1 MEAGLTRGNL
11 PDPKREAD
19 SRVENLQQRLAEQN
33 RKLDRARRRAEPQT
47 TQPERRP
54 GEELSTAPE
63 DRANHPFGSLSGN
76 GSFRPLKVVHVSTQD
91 ALGGAARAAQRLH
104 TGLLRLGHESSMFV
118 LRKHGDDPTA
128 LTFEPSREPET
139 GVKRRERRKNIEED
153 FAFYEGSRPE
163 IYRIGDSFNDDRN
176 PFGAEPLEQLPPCDV
191 VNLHVISGFIDHQ
204 AFFSSIPGHTPVVW
218 TLHDMNSFTGGCH
231 YDYGCGK
238 HTESC
243 GACPQLGSDDEEDL
257 SRRSW
262 QRKHEVYSGVDRD
275 RLYVVGASRWLAEEA
290 RRSSLLGD
298 FPVST
303 IPYSLDT
310 QTFAPRDR
318 TAARS
323 SLNLPQEDRI
333 VLFLTDSIVTRR
345 KGFALLAEAL
355 NGLQDMPNVLLLS
368 LGHNPAVLENPPI
381 VESIPHRHLDFL
393 DDDFLLSTIYSAADL
408 FVIPSLQENL
418 PQTTLEAM
426 SCGTPAV
433 GFDVGGIPDLVR
445 PGVTGEL
452 ATVGDA
458 GSLGNAIRELLN
470 GPERLTEMSANC
482 RRIVLEEYAHDLQAG
497 RYADLY
503 RSLLKTRAG

>member
-1 MEAGLTRGNL
+1 
-11 PDPKREAD
+11 
-19 SRVENLQQRLAEQN
+19 
-33 RKLDRARRRAEPQT
+33 
-47 TQPERRP
+47 
-54 GEELSTAPE
+54 
-63 DRANHPFGSLSGN
+63 
-76 GSFRPLKVVHVSTQD
+76 
-91 ALGGAARAAQRLH
+91 
-104 TGLLRLGHESSMFV
+104 MFV
-118 LRKHGDDPTA
+118 LRKHSDDQRVRV
-128 LTFEPSREPET
+128 FEPSREKET
-139 GVKRRERRKNIEED
+139 GVKRRRQRKEIADD
-153 FAFYEGSRPE
+153 FARYEESRPE
-163 IYRIGDSFNDDRN
+163 IYRIGDSFNDDRS

-204 AFFSSIPGHTPVVW
+204 AFFERIPEHTPVVW

-257 SRRSW
+257 SHQSW
-262 QRKHEVYSGVDRD
+262 RRKHDVYSDVERD
-275 RLYVVGASRWLAEEA
+275 RLHIVGASRWLAEEA
-290 RRSSLLGD
+290 RRSSLLGG
-298 FPVST
+298 FPVT
-303 IPYSLDT
+303 RIPYSLDT

-318 TAARS
+318 AAARS
-323 SLNLPQEDRI
+323 SLDLPQEDRI

-355 NGLQDMPNVLLLS
+355 NGLEDVPNVLLLS
-368 LGHNPAVLENPPI
+368 LGNNPAVLENPPI
-381 VESIPHRHLDFL
+381 VESTPHRHLDFL

-458 GSLGNAIRELLN
+458 GSLGNAIRSMLTSPEELK
-470 GPERLTEMSANC
+470 EMSANC
-482 RRIVLEEYAHDLQAG
+482 RRIVLEEYAHDVQAG